1 MERISVISDKNSYNI
16 YIDSS
21 FNAFPEALEE
31 VLNLNAKV
39 FIITDSNVLSL
50 YKETVKLFIDKYVC
64 RVFSFQ
70 AGEQSK
76 NIDTINS
83 IYEFLIDNDCDRN
96 SILIGLGGGV
106 VGDLTGFAA
115 STFMRGIK
123 FINVPTT
130 LTAQVD
136 SAIGGKVG
144 YNYKAVKNLIGF
156 FYNPAFVFISTHF
169 LKTLEDDLVLDGL
182 GEIVKYALINS
193 SEMLEYIDKNYK
205 SILQLEEEEILCIIK
220 RCVKIKVNIIAQDFM
235 DLGLRNILNFGHTVG
250 HAVEADS
257 NYEVP
262 HGKAVALGIL
272 AAIKLSERYLKLDA
286 KVYENL
292 IALFKKLGLA
302 DSYKVD
308 NYESFLYAIK
318 HDKKNSDAINF
329 VLLKEIGEPKIKVK
343 VVPEDII
350 WALKCSID
358 MEEKL

>member
-1 MERISVISDKNSYNI
+1 MEIVSVNSDNSSYNI

-21 FNAFPEALEE
+21 
-31 VLNLNAKV
+31 LNLFTKAFQEVFGLKTKV
-39 FIITDSNVLSL
+39 FLITDSKVFSL
-50 YKETVKLFIDKYVC
+50 HKETVKLFINKYDC
-64 RVFSFQ
+64 KVFTIL

-83 IYEFLIDNDCDRN
+83 IYEFLIDNDCDR
-96 SILIGLGGGV
+96 SSVLIGFGGGV

-115 STFMRGIK
+115 ATFMRGIS

-144 YNYKAVKNLIGF
+144 YNYKAVKNLIGS
-156 FYNPAFVFISTHF
+156 FYNPVFVFISTNF
-169 LKTLEDDLVLDGL
+169 LKTLDSDLVLDGV

-193 SEMLEYIDKNYK
+193 AELLEYIDKNCK
-205 SILQLEEEEILCIIK
+205 SILQLKHEEILYIVKSCI
-220 RCVKIKVNIIAQDFM
+220 KIKVNTITQDFM

-262 HGKAVALGIL
+262 HGKAVVLGIL
-272 AAIKLSERYLKLDA
+272 AAIKLSERYLKLDTNIYE
-286 KVYENL
+286 KVA
-292 IALFKKLGLA
+292 ALYKKLGLA

-329 VLLKEIGEPKIKVK
+329 VLLKEIGKPEIKVE
-343 VVPEDII
+343 VVLEDII
-350 WALKCSID
+350 WALNCSID